1 MNNKEKEN
9 EELNGGK
16 TNGEKACIFGCKGIA
31 YHNGKYYF
39 IGNKKTEKDGLISCV
54 LFYFEVALDDIRNC
68 LKGNGLSEDEIRKI
82 EDELNR
88 QDEDLINIPQ
98 VSIVCLRDETLKED

>member
-16 TNGEKACIFGCKGIA
+16 TNRGKACIFGCKGIA

-39 IGNKKTEKDGLISCV
+39 IGNKKTEKDGLTSCV
-54 LFYFEVALDDIRNC
+54 LFYFEVALDEIRNC